1 MLPMDLAWR
10 LLKRQPGQPEL
21 GEFHPD
27 LPSSQGPIVAY
38 HGKGVNEDR
47 RRQFQTEGILPVDTP
62 EAQVGSG
69 RYVQRQQG
77 NDAYWNRDIPANVSV
92 TGNLS
97 TAEEFATHG
106 TRVDG
111 NPLQG
116 RPDSEEVVYGVRA
129 GALANQLPMDDPRR
143 LSAQHF
149 PEVGREG
156 GGAKTHRFIA
166 GGIAPEA
173 LHAFSGRDAQKH
185 AGGHWARN
193 LGQFQTHGP
202 DKVYWDTLAEYEKEN
217 PRPQREFENK
227 DEHFTS
233 SRRFVDNPA
242 YEKWS
247 DAQGRAAFSG
257 REQWIDDQV
266 SNWQA
271 QQAQQAQL
279 QQQLQQRQQQQQSMM
294 NPDPSGQTTLN
305 TFQTGEPMDL
315 AWRLL
320 KVDDE
325 IPDFSDEPVDQCEM
339 CNKYL
344 HDSDYHV
351 LNDHNFCSDC
361 YNQLAEEGM

>member
-1 MLPMDLAWR
+1 MGGNVMLPMDLAWR

-21 GEFHPD
+21 GKFHPD

-69 RYVQRQQG
+69 RYVQQG
-77 NDAYWNRDIPANVSV
+77 NDSYWNRDIPANVSV
-92 TGNLS
+92 TGDLS
-97 TAEEFATHG
+97 TAQEYAARG
-106 TRVDG
+106 TRVGG

-116 RPDSEEVVYGVRA
+116 RSDSEEVVYGVRA

-143 LSAQHF
+143 LSAQHL

-173 LHAFSGRDAQKH
+173 LYAFSGRDAQKH
-185 AGGHWARN
+185 AGGPWARN

-202 DKVYWDTLAEYEKEN
+202 DKVYWDSADEYEKEN
-217 PRPQREFENK
+217 PRPREFIDDNFRE
-227 DEHFTS
+227 
-233 SRRFVDNPA
+233 RNPA
-242 YEKWS
+242 YEEWS
-247 DAQGRAAFSG
+247 DAHGKAAFSG

-294 NPDPSGQTTLN
+294 NPDPSNQATLDM
-305 TFQTGEPMDL
+305 FQTGEPMDL
-315 AWRLL
+315 SWRLL
-320 KVDDE
+320 KE
-325 IPDFSDEPVDQCEM
+325 EM
-339 CNKYL
+339 
-344 HDSDYHV
+344 
-351 LNDHNFCSDC
+351 
-361 YNQLAEEGM
+361 